1 MQSIENNHVII
12 FSLKIKVC
20 VTLMI
25 SPDDSQVAI
34 QMKKDGD
41 ICYNKFSF
49 QIYFI
54 EINICLLMKTKHLGK
69 REKRQV

>member
-1 MQSIENNHVII
+1 MLLYL
-12 FSLKIKVC
+12 LKIKVC

-25 SPDDSQVAI
+25 SPDSQVAI
-34 QMKKDGD
+34 QMKKDED

-54 EINICLLMKTKHLGK
+54 EINICLLMKTKYLGK